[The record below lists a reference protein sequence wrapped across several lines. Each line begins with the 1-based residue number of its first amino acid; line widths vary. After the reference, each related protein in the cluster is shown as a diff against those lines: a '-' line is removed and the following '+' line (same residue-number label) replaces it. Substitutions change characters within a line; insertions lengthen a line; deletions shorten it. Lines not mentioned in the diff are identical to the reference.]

1 MEAATAAPVLPPVVK
16 IHIFGLSNVSKN
28 HKLFFQKPL
37 PPKSSIVELAKKT
50 APELPTKSTSS
61 TSSSMVKINLLL
73 SAML

>member
-16 IHIFGLSNVSKN
+16 IHILVSAMLGRTIN
-28 HKLFFQKPL
+28 FFQKPL